1 MDNDMQDD
9 RLIRINLLPKQY
21 QKRSGGFNL
30 GKQGKYAVLAVV
42 GVILMLGGITFY
54 QIHQIGELEGQM
66 EIARSRTMQLQQD
79 IQLVDA
85 LMDIKTK
92 ITDRLDAVERL
103 DRHRSTWVRIL
114 EDLSRN
120 VPDFVWLTNFTE
132 KAPKPVVDT
141 SQTAQGGQGGQTQQ
155 AASSVPTIRDVD
167 IEGYTFTLNA
177 LANFMIKMMRS
188 DYFDEVDLA
197 TVSEIEFGAQKA
209 YNFKM
214 TCQVHYLSDE
224 ELEQALAQAAADS
237 NAG

>member
-1 MDNDMQDD
+1 MHEGEM
-9 RLIRINLLPKQY
+9 IRINLLPKQY
-21 QKRSGGFNL
+21 QKRSGGFAL
-30 GKQGKYAVLAVV
+30 GKQGKYAIAAVA
-42 GVILMLGGITFY
+42 GVIIMLGGITFY
-54 QIHQIGELEGQM
+54 QMHQIDELEGQM

-85 LMDIKTK
+85 LMDIKNK
-92 ITDRLDAVERL
+92 ITNRLDAVERL

-120 VPDFVWLTNFTE
+120 IPEFVWLTNFVE
-132 KAPKPVVDT
+132 KAPKPVKADT
-141 SQTAQGGQGGQTQQ
+141 SAAAAQVQQ
-155 AASSVPTIRDVD
+155 SSVPTVRDVEL
-167 IEGYTFTLNA
+167 EGYTFTLNA

-197 TVSEIEFGAQKA
+197 SVEEIAFGEQKA

-214 TCQVHYLSDE
+214 SCQVHYLSDD
-224 ELEQALAQAAADS
+224 ELEKTLAQAAENS

>member
-1 MDNDMQDD
+1 MSDD
-9 RLIRINLLPKQY
+9 RMIRINLLPKQY
-21 QKRSGGFNL
+21 QKRSGGFHL
-30 GKQGKYAVLAVV
+30 GKQGKYAVAAVA
-42 GVILMLGGITFY
+42 GVIIMLGGITFY
-54 QIHQIGELEGQM
+54 QMHQIDELEGQM
-66 EIARSRTMQLQQD
+66 EIARNRTMQLQQD

-92 ITDRLDAVERL
+92 ITDRLEAVERL

-120 VPDFVWLTNFTE
+120 TPDFVWLTNFVE
-132 KAPKPVVDT
+132 KPKAPAAPDT
-141 SQTAQGGQGGQTQQ
+141 TANASAGAAASAQAQQ
-155 AASSVPTIRDVD
+155 ASIPSVRDVD

-188 DYFDEVDLA
+188 NYFDQVDLA
-197 TVSEIEFGAQKA
+197 TVSEIEFGEQKA

-214 TCQVHYLSDE
+214 SCQVHYLSDE
-224 ELEQALAQAAADS
+224 ELEQVLAQAAESS